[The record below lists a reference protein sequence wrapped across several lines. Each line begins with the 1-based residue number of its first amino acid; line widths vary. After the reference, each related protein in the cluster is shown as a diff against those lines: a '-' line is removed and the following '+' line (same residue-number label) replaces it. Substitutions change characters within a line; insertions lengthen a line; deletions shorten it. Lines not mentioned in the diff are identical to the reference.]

1 MGVQQK
7 KVAVHDLEVGM
18 FVSDL
23 DRPWHQTPF
32 PIQGFHIRS
41 QDDIRA
47 LVSHCKWVLVDVAEA
62 RESKEVKGGSK
73 PAFGTLQGKRRGGRE
88 QLQLPPLSIREPV
101 TYETVTSLKKEMKTS
116 KRLLD
121 DMEGALDQLFETLRA
136 DGVPDL
142 RPIAAITS
150 KMVSSVVRQPDALL
164 WLSRTRAHDSYL
176 YRHALNTSVWAL
188 VCGRHLGLNEGLLN
202 HLGLGCLLSQ
212 VGKTTLPAEL
222 LAREEIGRAH
232 V

>member
-62 RESKEVKGGSK
+62 SRLSEHCKASAGVGGSN
-73 PAFGTLQGKRRGGRE
+73 
-88 QLQLPPLSIREPV
+88 S
-101 TYETVTSLKKEMKTS
+101 SC
-116 KRLLD
+116 
-121 DMEGALDQLFETLRA
+121 
-136 DGVPDL
+136 
-142 RPIAAITS
+142 RP
-150 KMVSSVVRQPDALL
+150 
-164 WLSRTRAHDSYL
+164 
-176 YRHALNTSVWAL
+176 
-188 VCGRHLGLNEGLLN
+188 
-202 HLGLGCLLSQ
+202 
-212 VGKTTLPAEL
+212 
-222 LAREEIGRAH
+222 
-232 V
+232 